1 MCAVR
6 HLCLCE
12 PLFKRPLLLTPLL
25 HDYPPTRS
33 TMNYSPILAL
43 NRVSH
48 VFPLLSRPCFLVLQ
62 FSFKFFH
69 RCWILVSLCLRSV
82 SVPCLVG
89 VACKFSR
96 NGLCRRR
103 PSYRLLG
110 PSARRANYSNRTP
123 NARADRNRK
132 RMWCCLLPEHVYGR
146 TRCCGRSLYAAC
158 RQGRGRPHAGICV
171 HLRVSARS
179 LLRRGQRKEG
189 ERMLSTDKA
198 KMVSRNPLY

>member
-25 HDYPPTRS
+25 HDYPPHS
-33 TMNYSPILAL
+33 LYHEL
-43 NRVSH
+43 
-48 VFPLLSRPCFLVLQ
+48 FPHPGTKPRFSRFSLLSRPCFFVLQ

-82 SVPCLVG
+82 SAPCLVG

-96 NGLCRRR
+96 NGLCRRL

-158 RQGRGRPHAGICV
+158 R
-171 HLRVSARS
+171 
-179 LLRRGQRKEG
+179 
-189 ERMLSTDKA
+189 
-198 KMVSRNPLY
+198 